1 MLLKV
6 WDMILTLGLHSLK
19 LFLFRDRVFTVG
31 TWPKNPRS
39 VSWRWQSSRIRVSR
53 YIILDILVR
62 LHRVNLSLDRSTYFH
77 LLLLNIVM
85 RWNNISVSDHLLMMV
100 SSSSWQSS
108 DCPTNTSFSWKLLRK
123 FEDTCLLCSGTD
135 FILMT
140 WETLSLPQFI
150 HDIMTQFTIIKI
162 LEWTLTMIMIAAV
175 CSLRC
180 TSLIHSRWLHLLLS
194 PCWWSTPWLEVYQ
207 SSSAQYTPDHQ
218 RSPEIIFKVFYHWLL
233 DTPCT
238 SVSCRTYHL
247 ERSTVVKLFLPGTQ
261 IFFVMFVI
269 LKNVYTWIHHGA
281 NLPKLSCPTTQR
293 QDSFKMKC

>member
-85 RWNNISVSDHLLMMV
+85 RWNNISVSDHLLMKV

-218 RSPEIIFKVFYHWLL
+218 RSPEIFFSIFFSLVWRHTLYQCFMQDLSFGKKHCCEVIFAW
-233 DTPCT
+233 
-238 SVSCRTYHL
+238 
-247 ERSTVVKLFLPGTQ
+247 TQ